1 MRKFH
6 IKVNGIPYE
15 VEVEEAAAG
24 AVFAPQP
31 TVPAAAPAAAPAQAA
46 PTVAQA
52 PAAPAPA
59 PAPAAA
65 PVGGEQ
71 IKAPMPGTV
80 LSIKTSVGAQVKRGD
95 VLLILEAMKMENEI
109 VAPKDG
115 SVAQILVQ
123 AGASV
128 NSGDAMVVLQ

>member
-6 IKVNGIPYE
+6 IKVNGVPYE

-31 TVPAAAPAAAPAQAA
+31 ATP
-46 PTVAQA
+46 VA
-52 PAAPAPA
+52 
-59 PAPAAA
+59 APAAA

-128 NSGDAMVVLQ
+128 NSGDAMVVLK